1 MSKITLYSH
10 AKINLSLDV
19 SALRGDGFHDIDSV
33 VQIIDIADEMELAVD
48 EPGIIDVTVESG
60 NAPSGPENLVFKACE
75 AFFRTTGI
83 KAGVRVRLWKSIPAQ
98 AGLGGGSGNAAAVVA
113 GLNRMFECG
122 LGSAELAGIV
132 SEVGSDTALFIYG
145 GTTCISG
152 RGEVIEPLPDAPELH
167 VVILKPEAGVS
178 TKWAYAEMDR
188 DPQRRKGNGTS
199 RVKQAILDANY
210 NALLAALSNDF
221 DPVISGSVAEID
233 AAKTLLKNMGAKA
246 SLLCGSGS
254 AVYGVFDSHGAAESA
269 RQELKSK
276 YESGFVCRSLTR
288 AESALV

>member
-19 SALRGDGFHDIDSV
+19 SAIREDGFHDIESV
-33 VQIIDIADEMELAVD
+33 VQV
-48 EPGIIDVTVESG
+48 IDVTDELELSKNDSGAIEVLVERG
-60 NAPSGPENLVFKACE
+60 DAPSGPDNLVHKACE
-75 AFFRTTGI
+75 AFFATTGI
-83 KAGVRVRLWKSIPAQ
+83 KAGVQVRLWKYIPAQ
-98 AGLGGGSGNAAAVVA
+98 AGLGGGSGNAAAAVA
-113 GLNRMFECG
+113 GLNQVYDCG
-122 LGSAELAGIV
+122 LSASQLAEIA
-132 SEVGSDTALFIYG
+132 SKVGSDTALFIYG

-152 RGEVIEPLPDAPELH
+152 RGEFVEPLPDAPELH
-167 VVILKPEAGVS
+167 LVILKPAVGVS

-188 DPQRRKGNGTS
+188 DSQRRKGNSTS
-199 RVKQAILDANY
+199 RVKKAILDADY
-210 NALLAALSNDF
+210 DAVFAALSNDF
-221 DPVISGSVAEID
+221 DAVVSRHFAEINE
-233 AAKTLLKNMGAKA
+233 AKSLLKNTGAKV